1 MRFHINTFLFWLC
14 CLPMLQPAA
23 RAQQQATTAT
33 GKSVLL
39 FNDGTWF
46 YADSVPLFGIKP
58 TVISGLEI
66 PKIGSKEKIISHTG
80 FALNYNEKHEQANW
94 VAYELTKEETNK
106 LFNRTD
112 KFIPDP
118 KVRSKTATDKDYK
131 NSGYDRGHLAPA
143 SDMGWSAASM
153 AESFYYSNMSP
164 QEPGFNRGIWKRL
177 EEQVRNWAI
186 QNNAVFVV
194 TGPVLTDGLPT
205 IGSNKV
211 SVPTFYYKVILDYT
225 EPGIKAIGFILPNF
239 GTKDP
244 LQKYAVSIDSV
255 EQLTG
260 IDFFPQLPD
269 DQEVLIEKILCAK
282 CWDWSGADDRA
293 QPQQKKSAASSTQC
307 SGITKAGNRCRNNTV
322 NANGYCHHHQAQ
334 ASGGGATN
342 NNSYSTPS
350 QKSSSTVQCSGTT
363 KAGNRCRRMT
373 SNASGR
379 CYQH

>member
-1 MRFHINTFLFWLC
+1 MPPVTFG
-14 CLPMLQPAA
+14 
-23 RAQQQATTAT
+23 QQQATTAS
-33 GKSVLL
+33 GKSVFL

-46 YADSVPLFGIKP
+46 YADSVPLFGIKSLG
-58 TVISGLEI
+58 ISGLEI
-66 PKIGSKEKIISHTG
+66 PKTGAKEKIISHTG
-80 FALNYNEKHEQANW
+80 FSLSYNEKHEQANW

-106 LFNRTD
+106 LFDRTD

-118 KVRSKTATDKDYK
+118 KVRSKTSTDKDYK

-177 EEQVRNWAI
+177 EEQVRNWAL

-194 TGPVLTDGLPT
+194 TGPVLSDGLPT

-211 SVPTFYYKVILDYT
+211 SVPTFYYKVVLDYT
-225 EPGIKAIGFILPNF
+225 EPGIKSIGFIMPNF

-269 DQEVLIEKILCAK
+269 DQEALIEKTVCTK
-282 CWDWSGADDRA
+282 CWEWGGAEERM
-293 QPQQKKSAASSTQC
+293 QPQSQQKKPASTSAQC
-307 SGITKAGNRCRNNTV
+307 SGITKAGNRCRNNTLNV
-322 NANGYCHHHQAQ
+322 NGYCHLHQAQ
-334 ASGGGATN
+334 TGGGPAPAKDT
-342 NNSYSTPS
+342 YRAPT
-350 QKSSSTVQCSGTT
+350 QKSSSAVQCSGTT
-363 KAGNRCRRMT
+363 KAGKRCRRMT
-373 SNASGR
+373 TSASGR